1 MASPF
6 STGFDSGFYTPFEL
20 AAETGNY
27 ALTGSEVT
35 LKSSKLTADTGPY
48 SLTGTA
54 VTLAGGFVLPA
65 ATDSY
70 ALTGTAVDLTA
81 NLENRLSAGSGSY
94 FLNGQAINL
103 TFEGFSLW
111 VPITDKTSIW
121 TDI

>member
-20 AAETGNY
+20 TAETGSY
-27 ALTGSEVT
+27 ILTGSDAT
-35 LKSSKLTADTGPY
+35 LKFSRLTAETGSY
-48 SLTGTA
+48 SLTGSA

-81 NLENRLSAGSGSY
+81 KFVNKLEANSGSY
-94 FLNGQAINL
+94 TLTGSPINL
-103 TFEGFSLW
+103 TFAGFSVW
-111 VPITDKTSIW
+111 QPISDKSTIW
-121 TDI
+121 TDV